1 MKGFLFYRVGVNAAN
16 YLPKLVVCIIV
27 VTLPAC
33 GFFSGLRSSTVTQD
47 SAPNVVM
54 NASKIKD
61 AEPRV
66 EPKSR
71 GGNASVYTVFGKSYR
86 VLDSAKGFK
95 ERGDASWYGKKFH
108 GRDTANGERY
118 DMFQMTAAHKHLP
131 LPSYVRVTNLENRK
145 STIVRVNDRGPFHGG
160 RIIDLSYAA
169 ATKIDMLKKGT
180 ARVEIEVIDPKQW
193 VKAKKSRQ
201 RTAKP
206 SQATQMAQA
215 DAAVAGS
222 AASRPTV
229 SAPGT
234 PVERGR
240 VAASS
245 NSVAS
250 AQNHYLQIASY
261 ESLSA
266 AQGLQNKLLE
276 KISYGSEPSVAHNV
290 VIHPSANKALYRVRI
305 GPVASRS
312 EVEQLKAHPLLDSFD
327 SMYPVFE

>member
-1 MKGFLFYRVGVNAAN
+1 MKDFLFYLGAVNSGN
-16 YLPKLVVCIIV
+16 YLPKLVVCIMIV
-27 VTLPAC
+27 VLPAC
-33 GFFSGLRSSTVTQD
+33 GFFGGLRSSTVTQD

-54 NASKIKD
+54 KASKIKD

-201 RTAKP
+201 RPAKP
-206 SQATQMAQA
+206 PQHTQVAQA
-215 DAAVAGS
+215 DVSGFAAPAP
-222 AASRPTV
+222 AV
-229 SAPGT
+229 SATSAPIEG
-234 PVERGR
+234 GR
-240 VAASS
+240 AAASS
-245 NSVAS
+245 NSVVS

-276 KISYGSEPSVAHNV
+276 KISYGSTPSQAHNV

-312 EVEQLKAHPLLDSFD
+312 EVERLKAHPLLDSFD
-327 SMYPVFE
+327 SMYPVVE

>member
-1 MKGFLFYRVGVNAAN
+1 MKDFLSYLVGVNSGD
-16 YLPKLVVCIIV
+16 YLSKLVVCIMV

-33 GFFSGLRSSTVTQD
+33 GFFGGLRSSTVTQD

-54 NASKIKD
+54 KASKIKD

-118 DMFQMTAAHKHLP
+118 DMYQMTAAHKHLP
-131 LPSYVRVTNLENRK
+131 LPSYVKVTNLENGK

-193 VKAKKSRQ
+193 AKAKKSRQ
-201 RTAKP
+201 RPAK
-206 SQATQMAQA
+206 QAQAAQVAQA
-215 DAAVAGS
+215 DAAQAEFNAPAPPAERNK
-222 AASRPTV
+222 AADS
-229 SAPGT
+229 SAP
-234 PVERGR
+234 
-240 VAASS
+240 
-245 NSVAS
+245 VAS
-250 AQNHYLQIASY
+250 VQNHYLQIASY

-276 KISYGSEPSVAHNV
+276 KISYGGAPSEAHNV

-312 EVEQLKAHPLLDSFD
+312 EVERLKAHPLLDSFD
-327 SMYPVFE
+327 SMYPVVE